1 MNVKGM
7 VSIFTYGFDAAAEN
21 FKKAECEYV
30 SLCDYSTL
38 LPIAK
43 EQQYVEESDLSV
55 LNEWRD
61 NPAIWKK

>member
-1 MNVKGM
+1 
-7 VSIFTYGFDAAAEN
+7 
-21 FKKAECEYV
+21 
-30 SLCDYSTL
+30 YSTL